1 MECRHLAL
9 SGRSG
14 IRSLGVGGNVR
25 VGAIRGASRKPA
37 RAARVTTPAGSSAKR
52 TR

>member
-14 IRSLGVGGNVR
+14 IRSLGVGGSVR